1 VGIGNPAITRFFPG
15 SIVTGNVIVKEVNA
29 PSNAESIY
37 PAGNFFPESMQAVGF
52 VDYDRRNYRLRP
64 GSRFRSAATDGTD
77 PGANIDK
84 LPKLPSTND

>member
-1 VGIGNPAITRFFPG
+1 MTTNDDELAHRMRMMRDF
-15 SIVTGNVIVKEVNA
+15 
-29 PSNAESIY
+29 
-37 PAGNFFPESMQAVGF
+37 GF

-77 PGANIDK
+77 PGADIDK